1 MKYIEELKPGD
12 LFCYGNEKF
21 ILTDIY
27 KARKNDKIHHSA
39 ISLLNGSQR
48 WFVADMVVENI
59 DLYYRYKDVN
69 ILLLKE
75 FVDEDNIFK
84 NKNIS

>member
-12 LFCYGNEKF
+12 LFCYSNEKF

-27 KARKNDKIHHSA
+27 KARKNDKVNHSA
-39 ISLLNGSQR
+39 ISLLNGAQR
-48 WFVADMVVENI
+48 WFAADMVVENI
-59 DLYYRYKDVN
+59 DLYYRDKDGN